1 MNKETFEISGNIVD
15 VVNKKMFP
23 GIIRV
28 KNGSIEKIL
37 QASDIDCKN
46 YILPGLIDSHVHIES
61 SMVVPSEFARTAVT
75 HGTVASIS
83 DPHEIANVL
92 GVGGVDFMINN
103 GKQVPFK
110 FFFGAPSCVP
120 ATDFETSGA
129 VINVDDI
136 EKMLLNDDIY
146 YLSEMM
152 NFPGVINE
160 NEDVM
165 AKLKAAVK
173 NNKTI
178 DGHAPGLLG
187 NNAKNYF
194 NKGISTDHECFTL
207 DEAIEKAALGV
218 KILIREGS
226 AARNFDNLLP
236 VIKKYPEQVM
246 FCSDDKHPDELLSGH
261 INELISRAIKSGY
274 DLIDVLRA
282 ATLNPCVHY
291 NIPVGMLQPGDP
303 ADFIVVDSP
312 AEMNVLQTYIDGIK
326 VSENKN
332 TLIPSVEVKP
342 VNRFNVSKVNVKD
355 ISVKADGKRIKVI
368 EVIDGELVTK
378 NKVVDAT
385 VNNGQVVSDTA
396 RDILKIVVLNR
407 YTNSP
412 PAVGFVHNFGLK
424 SGAVASTVAHDSH
437 NIIAVGTSDDAICQA
452 VNSLIDVKGGITLN
466 DGNDNFSLPLPVAG
480 LMSTEPVVS
489 VAEKYKLLD
498 TKAKSLGSK
507 LEAPFMTLSFMALL
521 VIPELKIS
529 DKGLFDGNKF
539 EFVSLF
545 VE

>member
-15 VVNKKMFP
+15 VVNKKLFP
-23 GIIRV
+23 GTIRV
-28 KNGSIEKIL
+28 KNGRIEKIL
-37 QASDIDCKN
+37 KASDLDCKN

-92 GVGGVDFMINN
+92 GVDGVDFMINN

-136 EKMLLNDDIY
+136 EKMLSNDDIY

-160 NEDVM
+160 NKDVM

-187 NNAKNYF
+187 NDAKSYF

-207 DEAIEKAALGV
+207 DEAMEKAALGV

-236 VIKKYPEQVM
+236 VIKTYPDQVM

-312 AEMNVLQTYIDGIK
+312 AGMNVLQTYIDGIK

-342 VNRFNVSKVNVKD
+342 VNRFNVSKISPED

-378 NKVVDAT
+378 NKIVDAT
-385 VNNGQVVSDTA
+385 VNNGQVVSDTGK
-396 RDILKIVVLNR
+396 DILKIVVLNR

-412 PAVGFVHNFGLK
+412 PAVAFVHNFGLK

-437 NIIAVGTSDDAICQA
+437 NIISVGTSDEAICHA
-452 VNSLIDVKGGITLN
+452 VNSLIDIKGGITLN
-466 DGNDNFSLPLPVAG
+466 DGNENFALPLPVAG
-480 LMSTEPVVS
+480 LMSTEPATV

-498 TKAKSLGSK
+498 EKTKTLGSK
-507 LEAPFMTLSFMALL
+507 LKAPFMTLSFLALL

-545 VE
+545 EE

>member
-1 MNKETFEISGNIVD
+1 MNKATFKISGNIID
-15 VVNKKMFP
+15 VVNKKLFP
-23 GIIRV
+23 GTIYV
-28 KNGSIEKIL
+28 KNGKIEKII
-37 QASDIDCKN
+37 QASVLDYSG
-46 YILPGLIDSHVHIES
+46 YILPGLIDSHIHIES

-75 HGTVASIS
+75 HGTVATVS

-92 GVGGVDFMINN
+92 GVDGIDFMINN

-129 VINVDDI
+129 VINADDI
-136 EKMLLNDDIY
+136 DKMLSKDDIY

-152 NFPGVINE
+152 NFPGVIHE
-160 NEDVM
+160 NKDVM

-178 DGHAPGLLG
+178 DGHAPGLLR
-187 NNAKNYF
+187 NDAKKYF
-194 NKGISTDHECFTL
+194 NKGISTDHECLTL
-207 DEAIEKAALGV
+207 DEAMEKAAMGV

-236 VIKKYPEQVM
+236 VLKKYPDQVM

-261 INELISRAIKSGY
+261 INDLISRAIKIGY
-274 DLIDVLRA
+274 DLMDVMRA
-282 ATLNPCVHY
+282 ATFNPYIHY
-291 NIPVGMLQPGDP
+291 NLSAGMLQPGDP

-312 AEMNVLQTYIDGIK
+312 AEMNILKTYIDGIK

-342 VNRFNVSKVNVKD
+342 VNKFNARRINPED
-355 ISVKADGKRIKVI
+355 ITIKAEGRRINVI
-368 EVIDGELVTK
+368 EVIDGELLTT
-378 NKVVDAT
+378 NKIVDAP
-385 VNNGQVVSDTA
+385 VKNGHIVCDPA
-396 RDILKIVVLNR
+396 NDILKIVVLNR
-407 YTNSP
+407 YTSSP

-424 SGAVASTVAHDSH
+424 TGAIASTVAHDSH
-437 NIIAVGTSDDAICQA
+437 NIIAVGADDEAICRA
-452 VNSLIDVKGGITLN
+452 INNLIDIRGGIAFT
-466 DGNDNFSLPLPVAG
+466 DGKSHHAFPLPVAG
-480 LMSTEPVVS
+480 LMSTEPVES
-489 VAEKYKLLD
+489 VAEKYKLSD
-498 TKAKSLGSK
+498 AKAKSLGSK
-507 LEAPFMTLSFMALL
+507 LGAPFMTLSFMALL

-529 DKGLFDGNKF
+529 DKGLFDANKF

-545 VE
+545 AE

>member
-385 VNNGQVVSDTA
+385 VNNGQIVSDTA
-396 RDILKIVVLNR
+396 IDILKIVVLNR

-437 NIIAVGTSDDAICQA
+437 NIIAVGTSDDFICQA